1 MNCFEDELELEFR
14 NLKLEDL
21 DKPANFL
28 VPIILSALEQTLHPI
43 LLFTGQMGAGKTTFT
58 SKLVKKISP
67 NANVNSPTYTLV
79 NEYPIPIRLSEEFSL
94 LKSDRVVTEKSPS
107 EESRRDGSATEE
119 ISKFYHFDLHRLKSP
134 AELEDLG
141 FEEIW
146 KRPGV
151 SIVEWWQIAKEELE
165 SFPLKF
171 EAEFKTVSEE
181 ERNITFKSYDI
192 EKFPS
197 LKNLWKTSKG
207 NPV

>member
-1 MNCFEDELELEFR
+1 MELEFR

-43 LLFTGQMGAGKTTFT
+43 FLFTGQMGAGKTTFT

-79 NEYPIPIRLSEEFSL
+79 NEYPISNGSKPEE
-94 LKSDRVVTEKSPS
+94 E
-107 EESRRDGSATEE
+107 
-119 ISKFYHFDLHRLKSP
+119 SKFYHFDLHRLKSP

-151 SIVEWWQIAKEELE
+151 SIVEWWQIANEDLE
-165 SFPLKF
+165 SFPLKI

-181 ERNITFKSYDI
+181 ERNITFKSSDI
-192 EKFPS
+192 EKFPN
-197 LKNLWKTSKG
+197 LKNLWKESEG